1 MPRTR
6 QPKVMTIDVA
16 EEVSRRVPGY
26 RGYQETPQ
34 RREDDRRFRHS
45 VAEQLWSEAR
55 RLERIESQQF
65 RDDYSDFL
73 EEVDSGARKLEYLA
87 ESLTT
92 PAPSPSRNGLGDQA
106 AETLGPIDKQIV
118 DELDSL
124 RRVVHELEK
133 AYEHDERFE
142 MNLAELRGI
151 TERIAEL
158 IENRNVALGS

>member
-1 MPRTR
+1 MSRTR

-26 RGYQETPQ
+26 RGYQETAQ

-45 VAEQLWSEAR
+45 VAEQLGSEAR

-87 ESLTT
+87 ESLST
-92 PAPSPSRNGLGDQA
+92 PAPSRNGLGDHA
-106 AETLGPIDKQIV
+106 AESLGPIDKQIV
-118 DELDSL
+118 DELDRL

-151 TERIAEL
+151 TERIADL

>member
-1 MPRTR
+1 MASRTR
-6 QPKVMTIDVA
+6 QPKVMTIDVT

-26 RGYQETPQ
+26 RGYQENKE
-34 RREDDRRFRHS
+34 RRDDDRRFRHS
-45 VAEQLWSEAR
+45 VAEQLLSEAR

-87 ESLTT
+87 ESLNT
-92 PAPSPSRNGLGDQA
+92 PAPSRNGVGDQA
-106 AETLGPIDKQIV
+106 ADALGPIDKQIV
-118 DELDSL
+118 DELDQL
-124 RRVVHELEK
+124 CRVVHELEK

-151 TERIAEL
+151 TERIADL

>member
-16 EEVSRRVPGY
+16 EEISRRVPGY
-26 RGYQETPQ
+26 RGYQENAL

-45 VAEQLWSEAR
+45 VGEQLQSEAR
-55 RLERIESQQF
+55 RLARIESQQF

-73 EEVDSGARKLEYLA
+73 EEIDAGARKLEYLA
-87 ESLTT
+87 ESLHT
-92 PAPSPSRNGLGDQA
+92 PAPSRNGLGDQA
-106 AETLGPIDKQIV
+106 ADALGSIDKQLV
-118 DELDSL
+118 DELDRL

-151 TERIAEL
+151 TERIADL
-158 IENRNVALGS
+158 MENRNVALGS

>member
-16 EEVSRRVPGY
+16 EDVSRRVPGY

-87 ESLTT
+87 ESLNT
-92 PAPSPSRNGLGDQA
+92 PVPSRNGIGEQA
-106 AETLGPIDKQIV
+106 AESLGAIDKQVV
-118 DELDSL
+118 DELDQL

-151 TERIAEL
+151 TERIADL
-158 IENRNVALGS
+158 IENRNLALGG

>member
-6 QPKVMTIDVA
+6 QPKMVTMDVA
-16 EEVSRRVPGY
+16 EEISRRVPGY
-26 RGYQETPQ
+26 RGYQEISQ
-34 RREDDRRFRHS
+34 RREDDRRFRVS
-45 VAEQLWSEAR
+45 VAEQLNGEAH

-73 EEVDSGARKLEYLA
+73 EEVDAGARKLEFLA
-87 ESLTT
+87 ESLST
-92 PAPSPSRNGLGDQA
+92 PVPSKNGLGYDA
-106 AETLGPIDKQIV
+106 ADALGQVDRQIV
-118 DELDSL
+118 EELDQL

-151 TERIAEL
+151 TERIADL
-158 IENRNVALGS
+158 IEQRSVALGR